1 MFPCSA
7 WISHCS
13 RVTPYGEIYLGQH
26 WLGYWLVA
34 WRHQA
39 IIWTIF
45 YLYSEKPSDRH
56 PKDTSVI
63 NLYNEHKNI
72 LSHNLSKFS
81 FKSSSDQWVNLGS
94 IVSSHASQDN
104 EPINL
109 LTACWALGSWEPQCG
124 QLRTGQF
131 HWMLMSHR
139 NLSFRYRQSPESS
152 FLCTWLI
159 GPQEIFYEIFGKLFS
174 SSL

>member
-94 IVSSHASQDN
+94 IVSSHASQ
-104 EPINL
+104 
-109 LTACWALGSWEPQCG
+109 
-124 QLRTGQF
+124 
-131 HWMLMSHR
+131 
-139 NLSFRYRQSPESS
+139 
-152 FLCTWLI
+152 
-159 GPQEIFYEIFGKLFS
+159 YEIRNTKSLLPLVQTS
-174 SSL
+174 STWRLHAIKTWRTTNRTNTNRTRQRACTQDNTKNIGINSDRLQNKDPIWCLMTVDIG